1 MKKRLQKKALKAIKI
16 FLKTKMK
23 MSRQYGHEQYNSL
36 KMKNKGL
43 DIEKISLNSGKTLH
57 NTITICIWYP
67 PKINLPKKFF

>member
-1 MKKRLQKKALKAIKI
+1 
-16 FLKTKMK
+16 MK
-23 MSRQYGHEQYNSL
+23 MNRQYGHEQYNSL

-43 DIEKISLNSGKTLH
+43 DIEKISLNSGETLH